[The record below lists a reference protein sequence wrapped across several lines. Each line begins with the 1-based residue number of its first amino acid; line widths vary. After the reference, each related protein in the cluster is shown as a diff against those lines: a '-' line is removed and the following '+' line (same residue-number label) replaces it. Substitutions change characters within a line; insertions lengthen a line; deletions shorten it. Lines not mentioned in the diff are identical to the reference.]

1 MRLLAGLAV
10 VLALASSPAAADL
23 GFTFERAN
31 ETGFANP
38 HDLVLAPDGRHLY
51 VADLGNN
58 VVRVLD
64 SATLELRGNIG
75 QGELRAP
82 HDVVFDRA
90 GRLLVADTG
99 NNRVA
104 VYDVRGVQGRR
115 VAEWRGGLDS
125 PEGVAVG
132 ADGRVY
138 ATSAGAHTLTVFLD
152 GKVVATAGRR
162 GNASGEYH
170 RPHDIVF
177 GPDGRLY
184 VADSGNHRIQI
195 LDTALKPVKSLSGAA
210 YRFNEPKY
218 LAFDERGWLYIA
230 DEDSH
235 QIKVLDTA
243 HRLVATLGSGRA
255 GRVAGELRK
264 PEGVEVRNGRLWI
277 SDTYNHRILLYRLTG
292 TGAAA
297 GTR

>member
-1 MRLLAGLAV
+1 MFV
-10 VLALASSPAAADL
+10 PPAAADVT
-23 GFTFERAN
+23 FTFERAN
-31 ETGFANP
+31 DSGFANP
-38 HDLVLAPDGRHLY
+38 HDLVLAPDGRYLY
-51 VADLGNN
+51 VADLGND

-64 SATLELRGNIG
+64 PITLELRGNIG
-75 QGELRAP
+75 HGELRAP

-90 GRLLVADTG
+90 GRLLVADSG
-99 NNRVA
+99 NNRIA
-104 VYDVRGVQGRR
+104 VYDVHGAQGRR
-115 VAEWRGGLDS
+115 VAEWQNGLDS

-138 ATSAGAHTLTVFLD
+138 VTNAGAHTITVFLD
-152 GKVVATAGRR
+152 GKVVSRAGR
-162 GNASGEYH
+162 GGDATGEYR
-170 RPHDIVF
+170 RPHDIAL

-195 LDTALKPVKSLSGAA
+195 LDAALKSVKSLSGPC

-235 QIKVLDTA
+235 QIKVLDTT

-255 GRVAGELRK
+255 GRAPGELRK
-264 PEGVEVRNGRLWI
+264 PEGVEIRNGKLWV

-292 TGAAA
+292 AGAPA
-297 GTR
+297 GAR